1 MEDNPALHNVEEIPR
16 YRKWLRC
23 HDRHLYGSN
32 GIYSLHYCTY
42 GRISSFPLFCHCL
55 CPVTGMTA
63 SEAWRCTLSG
73 LWPQM
78 KIPPS
83 ALIIFRISIFV
94 TLCSVAF
101 DSCNRVMAVES
112 HLLVAVT
119 STGYPTVIVHYK
131 RVLIALDVVFASVLV
146 WLSTQYADDYKT
158 TILSAVALMSCQ
170 SRPWSQIYY
179 FWYDVTLR

>member
-1 MEDNPALHNVEEIPR
+1 MKLEDLPFRA
-16 YRKWLRC
+16 
-23 HDRHLYGSN
+23 
-32 GIYSLHYCTY
+32 
-42 GRISSFPLFCHCL
+42 
-55 CPVTGMTA
+55 
-63 SEAWRCTLSG
+63 

-131 RVLIALDVVFASVLV
+131 RVLIASDVVFASVLV
-146 WLSTQYADDYKT
+146 
-158 TILSAVALMSCQ
+158 
-170 SRPWSQIYY
+170 
-179 FWYDVTLR
+179 